1 MKTTAIITL
10 LSAALFVSCSKKPA
24 YDATG
29 IFEATTVTV
38 SAETQGK
45 ILSMDVEEGD
55 SVTIGQQLCQ
65 IDTVLLRLQGAQ
77 VGRQI
82 SATTASIPDIGA
94 QVSSL
99 EAQIAHGRQE
109 LTRQKNLLA
118 DGATTQKNYDDAKAS
133 LTALEGQLK
142 ALRSTLAKSS
152 AQAADN
158 AEAMNFQQ
166 AQVLD
171 HISRS
176 CVVSP
181 LSGTVLEKY
190 AEAGEYAVPG
200 KPLLKIADLG
210 KIYLRSYFTT
220 LQLANIRIGQEVTVI
235 ADFGEGETY
244 EYPGRITWI
253 AAESEFTPKSI
264 QTEDSRANLVYA
276 VKVSVKNDG
285 RLKLG
290 QYGEVRL

>member
-94 QVSSL
+94 QVASL

-220 LQLANIRIGQEVTVI
+220 RQLANIRIGQEVTVI

-276 VKVSVKNDG
+276 VRVSVKNDG

>member
-55 SVTIGQQLCQ
+55 SVTVGQQLCQ

-158 AEAMNFQQ
+158 AEAMTFQQ
-166 AQVLD
+166 AQVRD

-176 CVVSP
+176 SVVSP

-220 LQLANIRIGQEVTVI
+220 RQLADIRIGQEVTVI

-264 QTEDSRANLVYA
+264 QTEESRANLVYA
-276 VKVSVKNDG
+276 VKVSVENDG

>member
-55 SVTIGQQLCQ
+55 SVTVGQQLCQ

-94 QVSSL
+94 QVASL

-158 AEAMNFQQ
+158 AEAMTFQQ
-166 AQVLD
+166 AQVRD

-176 CVVSP
+176 SVVSP

-220 LQLANIRIGQEVTVI
+220 RQLADIRIGQEVTVI

-264 QTEDSRANLVYA
+264 QTEESRANLVYA